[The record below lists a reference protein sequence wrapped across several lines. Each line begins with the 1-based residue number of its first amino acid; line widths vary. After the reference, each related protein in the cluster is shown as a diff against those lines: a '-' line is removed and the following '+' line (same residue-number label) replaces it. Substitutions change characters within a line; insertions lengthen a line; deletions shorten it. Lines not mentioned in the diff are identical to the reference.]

1 MDFAYTSEQT
11 QLNDSLRR
19 WLEKEYSFDARK
31 QIIKSAEG
39 VSSAAWQ
46 GLVDLGLCALP
57 LPEEAG
63 GFGGNAFDMLG
74 VMQEIGRGLVIEPY
88 FATISAARYL
98 QLAGGHSALLERVAL
113 GEIKLAC
120 ALHERQARHELHNIS
135 TRYEK
140 SAEGY
145 RVTGAKTVVLH
156 GAQADYLIVS
166 ARNNEDQRATSGIAL
181 FVVPTAEVASIEY
194 RTIDGMRGADVIF
207 KDLTLPAS
215 ALLQENAW
223 ELLDAGND
231 YAISLLCSEAVGVMQ
246 ALHATTLDYV
256 KTRQQFGA
264 PIGKSQVLQHRLAE
278 MYMHIEQAQSM
289 AMLAAMKLNAE
300 NASERRRVVSAAKA
314 KIGIAAKY
322 VGQQAV
328 QLHGGIGVTDEL
340 QAAHYFKRLT
350 MLEISLGDVDHHLA
364 RFIAQPDFANT
375 AG

>member
-11 QLNDSLRR
+11 QLNDSLKR
-19 WLEKEYSFDARK
+19 WLEKEYSFEARK
-31 QIIKSAEG
+31 HIIKSAEG

-74 VMQEIGRGLVIEPY
+74 VMQETGRGLLVEPY

-98 QLAGGHSALLERVAL
+98 QLAGGQTALLERVAL

-120 ALHERQARHELHNIS
+120 ALHERQARYELHNI
-135 TRYEK
+135 TARYQK
-140 SAEGY
+140 SAAGY
-145 RVTGAKTVVLH
+145 QITGAKTVVLH

-181 FVVPTAEVASIEY
+181 FVVPTASLASTEY
-194 RTIDGMRGADVIF
+194 RTMDGMRAADFIF
-207 KDLTLPAS
+207 QDLTLPAS
-215 ALLQENAW
+215 ALLQEDAW
-223 ELLDAGND
+223 EILDAGND
-231 YAISLLCSEAVGVMQ
+231 YAISSLCSEAVGVMQ
-246 ALHATTLDYV
+246 ALHASTLDYV

-278 MYMHIEQAQSM
+278 MYMHVEQAQSL
-289 AMLAAMKLNAE
+289 AMLAAMKID
-300 NASERRRVVSAAKA
+300 SVDVQERRRTISAAKV
-314 KIGIAAKY
+314 KIGLAAKY

-364 RFIAQPDFANT
+364 RFIAQPDFAT
-375 AG
+375 SAG